1 MNLEN
6 LCIISQGGGV
16 RSIYSAGV
24 IKGLVEKFSLTE
36 VGHVVAPSGSAANF
50 MYYTSGQLKE
60 IEQIWLELI
69 KSGKFVRPF
78 NLFSKNSI
86 LNIDFLVDELV
97 RKRFPFDEDSF
108 KNSNTKMYI
117 PVLGASDGV
126 GCYFSNKDQVDPFE
140 LMRATCAVPRF
151 YGKKVLINN
160 NYYIDGSIVDSFGFK
175 KAMEIDSE
183 NLLVILTEPFNTK
196 NNIPNILIR
205 KVLDFLLFKR
215 EPNFIKEKIWGVF
228 ENYKKE
234 KDLLIDLKK
243 EKNIFI
249 IAPNKKLPIGS
260 LGRSYESAKKTLGL
274 GYSDVVN
281 NKELEEFILNIKNKK
296 QS

>member
-1 MNLEN
+1 MKFEN

-36 VGHVVAPSGSAANF
+36 VGNIVAPSGSAANF
-50 MYYTSGQLKE
+50 MYYTSGQLEE

-69 KSGKFVRPF
+69 KSGKFVQPL
-78 NLFSKNSI
+78 NLFSKNPI

-97 RKRFPFDEDSF
+97 RKRFPFNENSF
-108 KNSNTKMYI
+108 KNSITKMYI
-117 PVLGASDGV
+117 PVLRANDGI
-126 GCYFSNKDQVDPFE
+126 GCYFSNKDNIDPFE

-160 NYYIDGSIVDSFGFK
+160 DYYIDGSIADPFGFK
-175 KAMEIDSE
+175 KEKEIDSK
-183 NLLVILTEPFNTK
+183 NLLVILTEPLNTK
-196 NNIPNILIR
+196 SNIPNILIR
-205 KVLDFLLFKR
+205 KILDFLLFKK
-215 EPNFIKEKIWGVF
+215 ESSFIKEKIWGVF
-228 ENYKKE
+228 ENYKKDKE
-234 KDLLIDLKK
+234 LLIDFKK

-260 LGRSYESAKKTLGL
+260 LGRSYELAKKTLGL
-274 GYSDVVN
+274 GYNDVVK